1 MDVWPNRSLTHIP
14 GRVET
19 ICRNVKRWRGGD
31 QIERLVDFGLLI
43 VEQQFRNVIG
53 YRQIPSLLSS
63 IARAV

>member
-1 MDVWPNRSLTHIP
+1 MAESFAYIR

-19 ICRNVKRWRGGD
+19 VCRNVKRWRDDD

-43 VEQQFRNVIG
+43 EEQQFRNVIG
-53 YRQIPSLLSS
+53 YRKIPSLLSS